1 MNKILSTVIIIYLLA
16 GLVLMP
22 KMCIGAATN
31 SLQLCI
37 SVIIPSLFPFF
48 VCSKM
53 LISNGFAE
61 IIGKPLRKIMR
72 PVFNVPDCGA
82 FAFIIG
88 ILSGCPVGAK
98 VVTDL
103 YSRNLCTKVE
113 AQRMLCFCNNC
124 GPVFIMGSAA
134 AGMLGVSELGSL
146 LYASHFVSALVVGLV
161 MSYYKRKEKNRVKT
175 QAHQTATSGG
185 FTQAVAESVS
195 LTGYVCGF
203 VIFFG
208 VAAAILQQSGIIE
221 TALYYIKEKTVLK
234 GVLYGMLEMT
244 NGVSKLGGGAV
255 TDIVLCGASFV
266 MGFGGLS
273 IILQVWGIVSKYGF
287 SLPVFVGAKFLQG
300 VVSAVVTYVLLGYS
314 KITLPVFVNFSE
326 VAMGILW
333 AYSIKI
339 FGLFGIIVLILS
351 ILNIMG
357 RMLRRM

>member
-1 MNKILSTVIIIYLLA
+1 MNKVLSTAVILYLLA

-22 KMCIGAATN
+22 KMCMGAATN
-31 SLQLCI
+31 CLQLCI

-61 IIGKPLRKIMR
+61 IIGKPLRKVMR
-72 PVFNVPDCGA
+72 PLFNVPDCGA

-88 ILSGCPVGAK
+88 ILSGCPVGAR
-98 VVTDL
+98 VVCDL
-103 YSRNLCTKVE
+103 YARNLCTRAE

-134 AGMLGVSELGSL
+134 AGMLGVSELGGL
-146 LYASHFVSALVVGLV
+146 LYVSHFVSALVVGMI
-161 MSYYKRKEKNRVKT
+161 MSFYKRKEKNRVESLP
-175 QAHQTATSGG
+175 HQSSAGGG
-185 FTQAVAESVS
+185 FAQAVAESVS

-208 VAAAILQQSGIIE
+208 VAVAILQQSGIVE
-221 TALYYIKEKTVLK
+221 TAVYYIKEKTVLK
-234 GVLYGMLEMT
+234 GVLYGMIEMT
-244 NGVSKLGGGAV
+244 NGVAQLGGGAV
-255 TDIVLCGASFV
+255 TEFVLCGASFV

-273 IILQVWGIVSKYGF
+273 IILQVWGIVSEYGF
-287 SLPVFVGAKFLQG
+287 SLPIFVGAKFLQG
-300 VVSAVVTYVLLGYS
+300 IVSALVTYVLLGYS
-314 KITLPVFVNFSE
+314 KITLPVFVSFSA
-326 VAMGILW
+326 VTTGDLW

-339 FGLFGIIVLILS
+339 FGVFGIIVLILS